1 MIFTTQLV
9 LWLVICTA
17 GMFTAFFAL
26 RFRVLVLKSVRSTGQ
41 DADLVDGARQS
52 CSVAVWNFL
61 GWFGVFSLGL
71 LAFADKPT
79 PELVDE
85 ITVLEHVIGW
95 MLIASVA
102 VWAYMTYNVYA
113 YTLKR
118 WWESP
123 ISSRTTTVEHPRL
136 DG

>member
-17 GMFTAFFAL
+17 GMFTALLAL

-41 DADLVDGARQS
+41 DSDLVDGALQS
-52 CSVAVWNFL
+52 CSVAVWSFL
-61 GWFGVFSLGL
+61 GWFSVFSLGL
-71 LAFADKPT
+71 LAFTDKPA
-79 PELVDE
+79 PELVAE
-85 ITVLEHVIGW
+85 ITLLEQVIGW

-113 YTLKR
+113 YTLRR

-123 ISSRTTTVEHPRL
+123 ISSRTTNGERPRL